1 MAINNKKI
9 ISSKIYEEN
18 VNKKI
23 FYKYMKEE
31 LLPKIKNKC
40 IVMDNVSFHKSKE
53 IIEKMG
59 DKWCCHPKNRIQRLA
74 KPLEI
79 LRLNQS
85 KILSKH

>member
-1 MAINNKKI
+1 MNFLFWSPFIAPLKKNKKKI
-9 ISSKIYEEN
+9 IIR
-18 VNKKI
+18 
-23 FYKYMKEE
+23 
-31 LLPKIKNKC
+31 
-40 IVMDNVSFHKSKE
+40 KSKE

>member
-1 MAINNKKI
+1 MNDNDRNLI
-9 ISSKIYEEN
+9 
-18 VNKKI
+18 VQM
-23 FYKYMKEE
+23 MKAGRYSAV
-31 LLPKIKNKC
+31 LDFMPDYNLA
-40 IVMDNVSFHKSKE
+40 KSKE